1 MRSPA
6 EDGPTF
12 TIYMDSRDWIP
23 WTKDMPY
30 DSEGAVEEYLFILYP
45 LVVPN

>member
-1 MRSPA
+1 MKPPA

-30 DSEGAVEEYLFILYP
+30 DSEGLLGICVYIISP
-45 LVVPN
+45 SVRN